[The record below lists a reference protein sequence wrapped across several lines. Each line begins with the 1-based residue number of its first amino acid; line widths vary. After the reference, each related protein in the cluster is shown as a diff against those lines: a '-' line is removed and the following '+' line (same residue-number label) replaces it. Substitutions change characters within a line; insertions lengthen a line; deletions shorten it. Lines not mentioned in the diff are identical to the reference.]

1 MFQRHIQPQS
11 QSKSKLHQETS
22 RCRQQAQ
29 LGLLFNPGNGLLYRQ
44 IIKLTHF
51 QTMAFSD
58 ALYLAFPF
66 KQINWT
72 PDVFKGVGIFT
83 SIFCPS
89 NDGLKFDFKTTFTS
103 ILVRPTS
110 RTNGITRKGKEI
122 SFVVRYLKIKIVL
135 YMLQKKN
142 SQQTKSLL
150 SLAKTTLYTW
160 YVTHSLLL
168 ATAITM

>member
-1 MFQRHIQPQS
+1 M
-11 QSKSKLHQETS
+11 
-22 RCRQQAQ
+22 A
-29 LGLLFNPGNGLLYRQ
+29 Y
-44 IIKLTHF
+44 F

-66 KQINWT
+66 RQINWT

-110 RTNGITRKGKEI
+110 RTNGITRKGKDI
-122 SFVVRYLKIKIVL
+122 SLVVRYLKIKIVI
-135 YMLQKKN
+135 
-142 SQQTKSLL
+142 
-150 SLAKTTLYTW
+150 YT
-160 YVTHSLLL
+160 THSSEWFRTQKIIFFASTRLLCMFVCVCVCVCARVPL
-168 ATAITM
+168 HMHNISHAVIPGICNWNVTIYILQIAI